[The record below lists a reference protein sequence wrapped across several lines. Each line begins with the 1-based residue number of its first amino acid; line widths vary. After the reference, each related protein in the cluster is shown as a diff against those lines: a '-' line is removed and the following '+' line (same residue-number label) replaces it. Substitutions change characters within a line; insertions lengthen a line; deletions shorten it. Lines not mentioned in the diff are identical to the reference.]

1 MSAVYPTHWEGA
13 VPPFHW
19 LQCSAETVSS
29 SLGGNLLGSVDT
41 SLLCGLGFFCVVF
54 GFFSFP

>member
-41 SLLCGLGFFCVVF
+41 SLLCGLGFF
-54 GFFSFP
+54 SFP